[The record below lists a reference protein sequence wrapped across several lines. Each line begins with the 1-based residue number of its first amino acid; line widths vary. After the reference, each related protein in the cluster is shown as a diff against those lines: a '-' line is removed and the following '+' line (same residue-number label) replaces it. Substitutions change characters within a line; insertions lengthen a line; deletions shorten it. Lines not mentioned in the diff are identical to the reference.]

1 MHSCIGPQRQAQK
14 RKLRARPVFPLH
26 NRNCTIRAPRFSGS
40 VATIQGHLGP
50 SDSNPEPI
58 PFSADADNSELES
71 REVSSLCL
79 RESITRGFWCSKF
92 KVQNLVR
99 NSQGRLW
106 IQDIILKLPL
116 TSISPSSCHGS
127 SRAAFRQSSVRYW
140 NSGNLLPRLC
150 FNAVN
155 LSGEIMLPYYTAYI
169 SPGLRFVLLPDFL
182 VPAGLDTSN
191 APVSHQSSL
200 SRAFVRSSNVSA
212 TKSNYHLS
220 LSHVLSFVIPHH
232 QPN

>member
-1 MHSCIGPQRQAQK
+1 MHSCIGPQRRQAQK
-14 RKLRARPVFPLH
+14 RKLRARLVFPLH

-99 NSQGRLW
+99 NSQGQLW
-106 IQDIILKLPL
+106 VQDIILKLPL
-116 TSISPSSCHGS
+116 TSISPSSCHGFS
-127 SRAAFRQSSVRYW
+127 GAAFRQSPVRYRH
-140 NSGNLLPRLC
+140 SGNLSPRLC
-150 FNAVN
+150 LNAVN
-155 LSGEIMLPYYTAYI
+155 LGGEIILPCYTACI
-169 SPGLRFVLLPDFL
+169 SPGLRPNYRLPGLYYCRTSL
-182 VPAGLDTSN
+182 VPARLDTSN

-200 SRAFVRSSNVSA
+200 SRAFVRS
-212 TKSNYHLS
+212 
-220 LSHVLSFVIPHH
+220 
-232 QPN
+232 